1 MRQLQNGE
9 FDEATLEAI
18 KQNLIREYDLQMESN
33 EMKAYI
39 LASLFNTGADP
50 SDIVNFKEK
59 VKAVTIDEV
68 KAVAKKYFN
77 DNYLAL
83 NIQEA
88 KNLDSKG
95 QKLKKPDYKPIE
107 TKKEPNRNMLNG

>member
-33 EMKAYI
+33 EMKPYI

-68 KAVAKKYFN
+68 KAIAKKYFN

-83 NIQEA
+83 KFKKRKTSTA
-88 KNLDSKG
+88 KG
-95 QKLKKPDYKPIE
+95 Q
-107 TKKEPNRNMLNG
+107 N

>member
-1 MRQLQNGE
+1 
-9 FDEATLEAI
+9 
-18 KQNLIREYDLQMESN
+18 
-33 EMKAYI
+33 MKAYI

-95 QKLKKPDYKPIE
+95 QRR
-107 TKKEPNRNMLNG
+107 KKEPNRNMLNG